1 MEVPPEGGETAGAPQ
16 GSRAEDVAG
25 GQTCSTAAGHQ
36 GTEEWAVSYEVQP
49 ASLAYSRSDAS
60 AVAVQHADV
69 VGGGS
74 RQSGVVSQA
83 PQVHGTGQPTS
94 LSAGG
99 YRITMPGSA
108 DDQQQ
113 ATHFYTGDIADAY
126 DEALNFWNFLD
137 KELEPK
143 DIKLEPLS
151 PPWPEADSTSCAPYV
166 STTCASLSVT
176 EYHHVLRSMTSDAE
190 EAPPSSSY
198 YELQP
203 PPTAAKERVRSATC
217 WPMDLSP
224 RATESHPFQ
233 YSLPTAPPRFHSAGD
248 WGQQQLPPFGTVR
261 FPAEACRFSSA
272 HVQDYGFEAVALHLD
287 PNQQEPQQEAAASPL
302 ASDPAEPPSLQP
314 LSPTGAFLKRFPYVG
329 SREESLAATQPAR
342 LATPL
347 PAAAAGSARVA
358 STEPPICRIA
368 YYYGSS
374 TEESGQS
381 ANVAPPPERSFSGA
395 PPAPMPQVAQL
406 ALPTTAPKPQQQQQQ
421 ATVALYPRLRGLL
434 DRQHPQAP
442 QMSGIHQQQQQA
454 ATATAVVAFNA
465 AAMGG
470 PGSAGT
476 SRLPATPVYYNAFL
490 QPLPTAGEVVL
501 PRSAGP
507 SVASSSS
514 ALSSP
519 SAQAVLPQ
527 GQPRFPKPNL
537 TLLLTPTL
545 SHAPRPGSTLG
556 APAMLHHFTQPPAAA
571 SSGQLRHHVL
581 LAPPSAGHFGV
592 RGPPAQASTS
602 TMPADSATKPRRTN
616 TDHSYPA
623 VKYLLHSLKIG
634 PFFLEAGD
642 LYINLGYKFKI
653 IFSKRRF
660 MYEFESQTS
669 QEDAVMRVS
678 CVIVPFQAI
687 QAMRCEQD
695 YILIQVHA
703 RPVLFLGRRTA
714 SAASRNAGANTTTA
728 SLSES
733 LEHYPVHKVQ
743 LNAGDVVR
751 VRHMLWQFNARFH
764 ELMLRNM
771 ADADSRLE
779 ESLPPYGAPGR
790 SAWRNE
796 VARGSGGIRA
806 TRKAPSSR
814 RRSVTT
820 RKKVATE
827 VGDSAPSNGAAASR
841 GPAGEPAAGSS
852 PPQPSCACRVS
863 CRMARC
869 SCAKARTRCEP
880 GRCSCLGCDNPLNLL
895 EAVGIALKDA
905 QADPCLMQA
914 IFQVSDLPWYLV
926 QHVRL
931 NCCPDS
937 VMVRECIPGPL
948 ACPRCRQPVQY
959 SWCTNTL
966 FHGSTN
972 HCSTCQRCNLF
983 AGRHCKPCNSCY
995 YYTGKDDECPQC
1007 RRKQEGKTAKGKVA
1021 TASSTQRAAIPTLVE
1036 APTQMTTEP
1045 LEVTPMP
1052 SPPALQSTG
1061 HSEQQAIPEKKARRK
1076 ARSSETVSCAD
1087 DDVVSV
1093 GKGEADQSEAL
1104 EPSLVNETGMDVAP
1118 NDNEPSESDIPPK
1131 LVVDC

>member
-143 DIKLEPLS
+143 
-151 PPWPEADSTSCAPYV
+151 
-166 STTCASLSVT
+166 
-176 EYHHVLRSMTSDAE
+176 
-190 EAPPSSSY
+190 
-198 YELQP
+198 
-203 PPTAAKERVRSATC
+203 
-217 WPMDLSP
+217 MDLSP